1 MVSDGV
7 KYPSIDPITGGEF
20 VRAEEG
26 SSLAL
31 AVSGTALC
39 NLKDQ
44 ISEVE
49 YPGGLLLRCR
59 GAEMVK
65 TCNCGMF
72 FAVGFHDKFMVMG
85 YGCDAPSNMFLDDV
99 LCAGR
104 RL

>member
-1 MVSDGV
+1 MRRLTMFPHRQYGNVRISARDGV
-7 KYPSIDPITGGEF
+7 KFPSIDPITGGEF

-49 YPGGLLLRCR
+49 YPG
-59 GAEMVK
+59 
-65 TCNCGMF
+65 
-72 FAVGFHDKFMVMG
+72 
-85 YGCDAPSNMFLDDV
+85 
-99 LCAGR
+99 
-104 RL
+104 